1 MSAKVQELIEAKE
14 QVEKDYK
21 NLASDFLAY
30 KNEVREQLQAVVSS
44 KEELQEAIDSVKTVK
59 EGLETLRTESEKALQ
74 DNVTAVKE
82 SLEEKIKTIELSTS
96 KVEDPVKK
104 TEVKP
109 TVEVTESLSD
119 LYKYFK

>member
-59 EGLETLRTESEKALQ
+59 EGLETLRSESEKALQ

-82 SLEEKIKTIELSTS
+82 SLEEKIKTIELSTA
-96 KVEDPVKK
+96 KVEDPV
-104 TEVKP
+104 
-109 TVEVTESLSD
+109 
-119 LYKYFK
+119 

>member
-1 MSAKVQELIEAKE
+1 M
-14 QVEKDYK
+14 
-21 NLASDFLAY
+21 
-30 KNEVREQLQAVVSS
+30 
-44 KEELQEAIDSVKTVK
+44 QEAIDSVKTVK
-59 EGLETLRTESEKALQ
+59 EGLETLRSESEKALQ

-109 TVEVTESLSD
+109 VVEVTESLSD